1 MDLEDDNEASR
12 PKFEDIKLIVRW
24 KVVNQTVM
32 ENTNAEKKRP
42 NKEVIVNWEERTVE
56 ESFTDCR
63 MFANDLASALESRLQ
78 SCVNA
83 KSSSFFDI
91 GEIFKLLCGKR
102 LPDGRVK
109 VQEGDLEEYGM
120 EDFREFFKEVC
131 SLEHVKQLNDERFD
145 PRLHSRVLSSFKQAL
160 RILVWDQGLK
170 QTLISCFTVAYD
182 NHCDSSS
189 TSLQDS
195 GELLQMDTVAQLEH
209 IFLTQCEFIL
219 HFAGKQPIKAQLHEE
234 EVVKA
239 LYTNELLYADSGAGQ
254 VAMTAL
260 DVA

>member
-1 MDLEDDNEASR
+1 MDPEHDNEASR
-12 PKFEDIKLIVRW
+12 PKFEDIKLTVGW

-42 NKEVIVNWEERTVE
+42 NKEIIVNWEERTVE
-56 ESFTDCR
+56 ESLSDCC
-63 MFANDLASALESRLQ
+63 MFANDLASALESRLE

-109 VQEGDLEEYGM
+109 VQEGDLEEYAM

-131 SLEHVKQLNDERFD
+131 SLEHVKQLNDETFD

-170 QTLISCFTVAYD
+170 QALISCFTVVY
-182 NHCDSSS
+182 
-189 TSLQDS
+189 
-195 GELLQMDTVAQLEH
+195 
-209 IFLTQCEFIL
+209 
-219 HFAGKQPIKAQLHEE
+219 FAGKQPVKAQLHEE

-260 DVA
+260 DVALAMGGPVKSYRFS